1 MRPSQTF
8 VFSLCKAA
16 KARNMTISSLEEL
29 AGVCPGYLAHVRRG
43 VHGMNFD
50 IAVRLAHAVGL
61 PIDTLL
67 TNAG

>member
-1 MRPSQTF
+1 
-8 VFSLCKAA
+8 
-16 KARNMTISSLEEL
+16 MTISSLEEL

-67 TNAG
+67 TYAG